1 MGSPLVVRVT
11 IFIFFILTIEGFH
24 VMRDNLTV
32 ADEAVAT
39 TLNQSF
45 FDQFE
50 APNEQRV
57 IIEQEK
63 AIEYL
68 KIIHEILEVTDY
80 AVNFT
85 GLEEQIE
92 NMINNINKKLLEN
105 RANQQQI
112 ANDFERNFGK
122 RMCRLTMFVSLA
134 EFVSSE
140 MKKILKQYG
149 KSLLPRACARI
160 LRAFQ
165 RTSASIA
172 DPARTPFVERA
183 WKAQLLGVYAQIKV
197 NERWFE
203 KIFDFMDIAKII
215 MTETRALLNDQ
226 PYIQSPEIKRQ
237 LNELLNR
244 EHLHNFV
251 ATKIELESNCTN
263 E

>member
-1 MGSPLVVRVT
+1 M
-11 IFIFFILTIEGFH
+11 
-24 VMRDNLTV
+24 
-32 ADEAVAT
+32 
-39 TLNQSF
+39 QK
-45 FDQFE
+45 E

-57 IIEQEK
+57 FIEQEK

-68 KIIHEILEVTDY
+68 KTVHEILEVTDY
-80 AVNFT
+80 DVNFT

-92 NMINNINKKLLEN
+92 DMISNINKILLEN
-105 RANQQQI
+105 RAKFGDNLWGIVMKFSRYCQQFSQQQI
-112 ANDFERNFGK
+112 ANNFERNFGK
-122 RMCRLTMFVSLA
+122 RVCRLTMFVSLA
-134 EFVSSE
+134 EFVSIE

-172 DPARTPFVERA
+172 DVADPGRTPFVERA

-215 MTETRALLNDQ
+215 MTETRALVNDQ
-226 PYIQSPEIKRQ
+226 PHIQSPEIKRQ

-244 EHLHNFV
+244 EHLYNFV